1 MSLLVPP
8 RVPSDEILDGSV
20 PPAAAEESLADIEWI
35 HRRLGG
41 RFLVRRHVLPL
52 LAAVPSRTPS
62 LLDVGAGTGHV
73 GRDLAARLRR
83 RGRTLRVI
91 DLDRQATHAALA
103 RPRSAAVGDAFRIP
117 LGDRSVDVVCSTLFC
132 HHFSPEELRLLLAEQ
147 ARVAR
152 HHVVALDLARHRVS
166 LVVARLLGRLA
177 FRSPVSRHDARASVL
192 QAYTRAEASGIAS
205 GALPGSTVL
214 PAGPLGWKLLWTRP

>member
-1 MSLLVPP
+1 MGLLVPE
-8 RVPSDEILDGSV
+8 RSPSRELLDGDV
-20 PPAAAEESLADIEWI
+20 AADDAAESLADIEWI

-41 RFLVRRHVLPL
+41 RLLVRRHVLPL
-52 LAAVPSRTPS
+52 LAAIPSRTPS

-73 GRDLAARLRR
+73 GRDLAARLLR
-83 RGRTLRVI
+83 RGRTLRVV
-91 DLDRQATHAALA
+91 DLDRQAAHAALA
-103 RPRSAAVGDAFRIP
+103 PPRSAAVGDAFRIP

-132 HHFSPEELRLLLAEQ
+132 HHFSPDELRLLLAEQ

-166 LVVARLLGRLA
+166 LVVARLLGEVA

-192 QAYTRAEASGIAS
+192 QAYTCSEAAGIAS
-205 GALPGSTVL
+205 RALPGASVL